1 MTNNWKIETQAVQ
14 SGYTPGNGEPRILPI
29 YQSTTYRYDTC
40 EEVAKL
46 FDLQAEGHMYTR
58 ISNPTVS
65 AFEEKMAALEGG
77 VGAMA
82 TSSGQAATMISIMTI
97 CQAGEHIIAAS
108 TLYGGTYSLLKTT
121 LSKFG
126 VEVSF
131 VDPELSK
138 EELQKYIKENTKAVF
153 AETIGNPGINVL
165 DFEKFVSL
173 AHDNNIPIIVDNTFA
188 TPFLCKPIEYGVDI
202 VIHSGT
208 KYTDGHATSVGGI
221 IIDSGK
227 FDWNN
232 GKFPEL
238 TTPDP
243 SYHGV
248 VYTKDFGNMAYIV
261 KARVQLL
268 RDVGAT
274 MSPFNAF
281 MMNMGLETLHL
292 RMERHCE
299 NALKIAK
306 WLQEQDEVSWV
317 NYPGLENHESYDLG
331 KKYLPKGCSGVLT
344 FGLKGGREA
353 GEKFIDNLNLIA
365 LVVHVADARSC
376 VLHPASTTHRQLTDE
391 EQITSGVLPELIRF
405 SVGIENIDDIMDD
418 LKQAFTALK

>member
-1 MTNNWKIETQAVQ
+1 MTNNWKVETQAVQ
-14 SGYTPGNGEPRILPI
+14 SGYKPLNGEPRILPI
-29 YQSTTYRYDTC
+29 SQSTTYRYDTC

-65 AFEEKMAALEGG
+65 AFEEKMAELEGG

-97 CQAGEHIIAAS
+97 CTAGEHIIAAS
-108 TLYGGTYSLLKTT
+108 TLYGGTFSLLKTT
-121 LSKFG
+121 LTKFG
-126 VEVSF
+126 IEVSF
-131 VDPELSK
+131 VDPELPR
-138 EELQKYIKENTKAVF
+138 EELQKYVKENTKAVF
-153 AETIGNPGINVL
+153 AETIGNPGINIL
-165 DFEKFVSL
+165 DFDKFVSL

-188 TPFLCKPIEYGVDI
+188 TPYLCRPIEHGVDI

-232 GKFPEL
+232 GKFKEM
-238 TTPDP
+238 TTPDD

-268 RDVGAT
+268 RDIGAT

-281 MMNMGLETLHL
+281 LMNLGLETLHL
-292 RMERHCE
+292 RMDRHCE
-299 NALKIAK
+299 NALKAAK
-306 WLQEQDEVSWV
+306 WLKEQDEVAWV
-317 NYPGLENHESYDLG
+317 NYPGLESHESYELAQ
-331 KKYLPKGCSGVLT
+331 KYLPKGCSGVLT

-353 GEKFIDNLNLIA
+353 GEKFIDNLKMIA
-365 LVVHVADARSC
+365 LVVHVADVRSC
-376 VLHPASTTHRQLTDE
+376 VLHPASTTHRQLTEE
-391 EQITSGVLPELIRF
+391 EQIASGVLPELIRF
-405 SVGIENIDDIMDD
+405 SVGVENIDDIIDD
-418 LKQAFTALK
+418 LKQSLEALK

>member
-1 MTNNWKIETQAVQ
+1 MTNSWKIETQAVQ
-14 SGYTPGNGEPRILPI
+14 SGYTPKNGEPRILPI
-29 YQSTTYRYDTC
+29 FQSTTYKYDTC

-58 ISNPTVS
+58 ISNPTVA

-82 TSSGQAATMISIMTI
+82 TSSGQAATMISIMTV

-121 LSKFG
+121 LCKFG

-131 VDPELSK
+131 VDPELPI
-138 EELQKYIKENTKAVF
+138 EELQKHVKENTKAVF
-153 AETIGNPGINVL
+153 AETIGNPGLNVL
-165 DFEKFVSL
+165 DFEKFVTF
-173 AHDNNIPIIVDNTFA
+173 AHKNNVPIIVDNTFA
-188 TPFLCKPIEYGVDI
+188 TPYLCKPIDYGVDI

-221 IIDSGK
+221 IIDSGN

-232 GKFPEL
+232 GKFPEM

-248 VYTKDFGNMAYIV
+248 VYTKDFGKMAYII

-268 RDVGAT
+268 RDIGAT

-281 MMNMGLETLHL
+281 MMNIGLETLHL

-299 NALKIAK
+299 NALNMAK
-306 WLQEQDEVSWV
+306 WLQEQEEVEWV
-317 NYPGLENHESYDLG
+317 NYPGLENHESYELG
-331 KKYLPKGCSGVLT
+331 KKYLSKGCSGVLS

-353 GEKFIDNLNLIA
+353 GERFINSLKLIA

-376 VLHPASTTHRQLTDE
+376 VLHPASTTHRQLTEE
-391 EQITSGVLPELIRF
+391 EQISSGVLPELIRF
-405 SVGIENIDDIMDD
+405 SVGIENINDLKEDI
-418 LKQAFTALK
+418 KQAFNKI

>member
-1 MTNNWKIETQAVQ
+1 MTNNWKVETQAVQ
-14 SGYTPGNGEPRILPI
+14 SGYKPLNGEPRILPI
-29 YQSTTYRYDTC
+29 SQSTTYRYDTC

-65 AFEEKMAALEGG
+65 AFEEKMAELEGG

-97 CQAGEHIIAAS
+97 CTAGEHIIAAS
-108 TLYGGTYSLLKTT
+108 TLYGGTFSLLKTT
-121 LSKFG
+121 LTKFG
-126 VEVSF
+126 IEVSF
-131 VDPELSK
+131 VDPELPR
-138 EELQKYIKENTKAVF
+138 EELQKYVKENTKAVF
-153 AETIGNPGINVL
+153 AETIGNPGINIL
-165 DFEKFVSL
+165 DFDKFVSL

-188 TPFLCKPIEYGVDI
+188 TPYLCRPIEHGVDI

-232 GKFPEL
+232 GKFKEM
-238 TTPDP
+238 TTPDD

-268 RDVGAT
+268 RDIGAT

-281 MMNMGLETLHL
+281 LMNLGLETLHL
-292 RMERHCE
+292 RMDRHCE
-299 NALKIAK
+299 NALKAAK
-306 WLQEQDEVSWV
+306 WLKEQDEVAWV
-317 NYPGLENHESYDLG
+317 NYPGLESHESYELAQ
-331 KKYLPKGCSGVLT
+331 KYLPKGCSGVLT

-353 GEKFIDNLNLIA
+353 GEKFIDNLKMIA
-365 LVVHVADARSC
+365 LVVHVADVRSC
-376 VLHPASTTHRQLTDE
+376 VLHPASTTDRQLTEE
-391 EQITSGVLPELIRF
+391 EQIASGVLPELIRF
-405 SVGIENIDDIMDD
+405 SVAVENIDDIIDD
-418 LKQAFTALK
+418 LKQSLEALK